1 MRICKYCFHR
11 RTLETF
17 SWDTASPNK
26 IWLSTF
32 VSGFQDLLAREISW
46 FDLLWSIVKALNLR
60 LLHNKSICLVK
71 QQWNFSGF
79 LAGCNKFPIIIQ
91 TQKNSR
97 LVRLTQE
104 LHVPFH
110 KDHCCTSNSR
120 KFHEENPCYFRGV
133 YIISM
138 TAHNSRE
145 LLKIIENTHSF
156 VLTSEMFFFLPS
168 CSSLI
173 SFFHPE
179 SKTSLIIVG
188 CTSDFKEG

>member
-1 MRICKYCFHR
+1 MHENLQILFPQKNPRNIFMGHVTQPPQTKFGFQH
-11 RTLETF
+11 L
-17 SWDTASPNK
+17 
-26 IWLSTF
+26 
-32 VSGFQDLLAREISW
+32 FQDLLAREISW

-120 KFHEENPCYFRGV
+120 KSHEENRCYFRGV

-156 VLTSEMFFFLPS
+156 VLTSEMFFFYLHAA
-168 CSSLI
+168 L
-173 SFFHPE
+173 
-179 SKTSLIIVG
+179 
-188 CTSDFKEG
+188 